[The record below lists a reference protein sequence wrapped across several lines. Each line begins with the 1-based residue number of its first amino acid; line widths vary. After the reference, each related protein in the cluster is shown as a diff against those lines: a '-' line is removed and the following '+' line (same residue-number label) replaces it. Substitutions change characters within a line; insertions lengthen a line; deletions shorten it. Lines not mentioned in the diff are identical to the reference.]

1 MKFVPLPAL
10 HIEAGLSVLL
20 NTGIGLTVTTT
31 LSPALLQPFAVVM
44 ITYVTAIGLAVVL
57 VKVSLIP
64 PNGTAVV
71 ETAAWLMPGIN
82 ALLYVKPA
90 PVVALDGL

>member
-1 MKFVPLPAL
+1 
-10 HIEAGLSVLL
+10 
-20 NTGIGLTVTTT
+20 
-31 LSPALLQPFAVVM
+31 
-44 ITYVTAIGLAVVL
+44 LAVVL

-90 PVVALDGL
+90 PAVALAGVYVKVDPLQIADGVNVLVKTGIGLTSTTTFCELLQPPALVVTA